1 MKNKDRFR
9 EKILEIACNGDVVA
23 VVGGEPCSCRE
34 TYCVNCDFYEKSTAA
49 EASQRVKCAKQCE
62 EWCEAEYVEPTVDWS
77 KVAVDTPILV
87 RDKECY
93 TWKKRY
99 FAKYEDEYVYAWND
113 GADSWSSNGFASPWR
128 IAKLAEDEQ
137 GKLTR
142 LPCQVDDKIYAIVHD
157 YEKDTEVIEESRI
170 IRVTQNVNG
179 WFFESLINIPAFRS
193 HDFGK
198 IVFLTRE
205 EAEAKL
211 KEMEDSNGERN

>member
-9 EKILEIACNGDVVA
+9 EKILEIACDGSCVA
-23 VVGGEPCSCRE
+23 VVDGKPVPCRGTDCKD
-34 TYCVNCDFYEKSTAA
+34 CDLHCKTHRTISKPCA
-49 EASQRVKCAKQCE
+49 ERRK

-137 GKLTR
+137 GKPTR
-142 LPCQVDDKIYAIVHD
+142 LPCKVDDVIYAIMCD
-157 YEKDTEVIEESRI
+157 CEKDRNVIRESRI
-170 IRVTQNVNG
+170 VEVTQNING
-179 WFFESLINIPAFRS
+179 WFFKSLITAPAFRL

-205 EAEAKL
+205 AAEAKL
-211 KEMEDSNGERN
+211 KEMEG